1 MPKIQGSLRGDSSSK
16 EFVLQPQPQLPGRS
30 AKKVLLSIVF
40 LMTLAGGIALAR
52 GSVLMTV
59 IIVPIT
65 VIVAFCL
72 IALIRRLHWSNSV
85 LGIISI
91 ACVVLCN
98 LFMPFLAKSIISFII
113 AIVGAI
119 IGLTFVRGMLSVY
132 DAVTPTYNNVTVE
145 TTYTDEN
152 GRIQT
157 VTNNYSNMTEG
168 SAIDK
173 ARMDFDSKMRQ

>member
-1 MPKIQGSLRGDSSSK
+1 MPKIQGSLRGDNRSK
-16 EFVLQPQPQLPGRS
+16 EFVFQPQPQLPGRS
-30 AKKVLLSIVF
+30 AKKVLLSIAF
-40 LMTLAGGIALAR
+40 LIALAGGIALAR

-65 VIVAFCL
+65 VIASFCL
-72 IALIRRLHWSNSV
+72 ITLIHRIPLSNQALGV
-85 LGIISI
+85 ISI
-91 ACVVLCN
+91 VCVFLCN
-98 LFMPFLAKSIISFII
+98 LFIPFLAKSIISLII

-119 IGLTFVRGMLSVY
+119 IGLIFVGGMLSVY
-132 DAVTPTYNNVTVE
+132 DAVTPTYSNVTVE

-152 GRIQT
+152 GRMQT

-168 SAIDK
+168 MAMDK